1 MNINKEKILF
11 AILAGGE
18 SKRFGGGFKT
28 FTRISHTTILDEIIK
43 TLKIFSND
51 IIINANNLEEFK
63 NLNYP
68 IVPDKFRGFVGP
80 LAGIH
85 ASILW
90 LKKNYSSK
98 EWLFTVPSDTP
109 FLPNNL
115 VDEFLLSYSLGTN
128 ILIARSN
135 QRHHPVIAMWHIS
148 LLKSLKEELKSNNK
162 KIMLWVKKHK
172 YKFVDFEKNQENNFF
187 NINTQEDLNKAKKIK
202 INNVFE

>member
-11 AILAGGE
+11 AILAGGQ
-18 SKRFGGGFKT
+18 SRRFGGGYKT
-28 FTRISHTTILDEIIK
+28 FTKICGTSILNQIIK
-43 TLKIFSND
+43 TLSNFSND
-51 IIINANNLEEFK
+51 IIINANNLDEFK
-63 NLNYP
+63 NLNQT
-68 IVPDKFRGFVGP
+68 IVEDKFEGFLGP

-90 LKKNYSSK
+90 IINNRVEK

-115 VDEFLLSYSLGTN
+115 LDKFLSAYSSGTE

-135 QRHHPVIAMWHIS
+135 NRHHPVIAMWHVS
-148 LLKSLKEELKSNNK
+148 LLKSLEKELKLENS

-172 YKFVDFEKNQENNFF
+172 YKFVDFSDDQEKNFF
-187 NINTQEDLNKAKKIK
+187 NINTQEDLINAKKI
-202 INNVFE
+202 NVE

>member
-11 AILAGGE
+11 AILAGGK

-90 LKKNYSSK
+90 LKKKLFRQRMAVYS
-98 EWLFTVPSDTP
+98 T
-109 FLPNNL
+109 
-115 VDEFLLSYSLGTN
+115 
-128 ILIARSN
+128 
-135 QRHHPVIAMWHIS
+135 
-148 LLKSLKEELKSNNK
+148 
-162 KIMLWVKKHK
+162 
-172 YKFVDFEKNQENNFF
+172 
-187 NINTQEDLNKAKKIK
+187 
-202 INNVFE
+202 